1 MSEDPRDDPRWQQVR
16 AAASRPVPTPPGLV
30 ERVLRSVGGVRGGHT
45 TAPLDLPSSGGKTQV
60 SERALVLMT
69 RSLAAEIG
77 RELGGVHVSAV
88 ALEEDVLQVLV
99 TIRFGIEAGVA
110 ELLRHRLGAA
120 LSGQLGSAPPTINVH
135 VVDVHPD

>member
-1 MSEDPRDDPRWQQVR
+1 MSEDPRDDPRWEQVR

-30 ERVLRSVGGVRGGHT
+30 ERVLRSVGGARGKHT
-45 TAPLDLPSSGGKTQV
+45 TAPLDLPSAGGKTQV

-69 RSLAAEIG
+69 RKLAAEIG
-77 RELGGVHVSAV
+77 RDLGGVHVSAV

-99 TIRFGIEAGVA
+99 TVRFGVEATVA
-110 ELLRHRLGAA
+110 DVLRRRVGAA
-120 LSGQLGSAPPTINVH
+120 LTGQLGSAPPAINVH

>member
-1 MSEDPRDDPRWQQVR
+1 MSDDPRDDPRWQQVR

-30 ERVLRSVGGVRGGHT
+30 ERVLRSVGGVRGKHT

-69 RSLAAEIG
+69 RNLAAEIG
-77 RELGGVHVSAV
+77 RELGGVHVAAV

-99 TIRFGIEAGVA
+99 TIRFGVEAAVA
-110 ELLRHRLGAA
+110 DLLRHRVSAA
-120 LSGQLGSAPPTINVH
+120 LTGQLGSAPPTINVH

>member
-30 ERVLRSVGGVRGGHT
+30 ERVLRSVGGVRGGHI
-45 TAPLDLPSSGGKTQV
+45 TAPLDLPSSGGRTQV

-99 TIRFGIEAGVA
+99 TIRFGVEAGVA

>member
-30 ERVLRSVGGVRGGHT
+30 ERVLRSVGGVRGRHT

-69 RSLAAEIG
+69 RNVAAEIG
-77 RELGGVHVSAV
+77 RELGGVHVAAV

-99 TIRFGIEAGVA
+99 TIRFGVEAAVA
-110 ELLRHRLGAA
+110 DLLRHQVIAA
-120 LSGQLGSAPPTINVH
+120 LTGQLGSAPPTINVH

>member
-30 ERVLRSVGGVRGGHT
+30 ERVLRSVGGARGRHT

-88 ALEEDVLQVLV
+88 AD
-99 TIRFGIEAGVA
+99 
-110 ELLRHRLGAA
+110 LLRHRVSAA
-120 LSGQLGSAPPTINVH
+120 LTGQLGSAPPAINGH
-135 VVDVHPD
+135 VVDVHPDCSRN

>member
-30 ERVLRSVGGVRGGHT
+30 ERVLRSVSGVRGGHT
-45 TAPLDLPSSGGKTQV
+45 TTPLDLPSSGGKTQV

-69 RSLAAEIG
+69 RNLAAEIG

-99 TIRFGIEAGVA
+99 TIRFGVEAAVA
-110 ELLRHRLGAA
+110 ELLRHRVSTA